1 LDLASPADKRTVSL
15 KSLKVFV
22 VDDDRDF
29 AEGIG
34 LSLELEGHEVTFAYS
49 GEEAVSKF
57 DDIECDVTLMDVRMP
72 GMNGVEALRSL
83 LEIRPDAKVVMITA
97 YKAEELSSQ
106 ALTGGAL
113 SVLQK
118 PVSSKKLIETFREIQ
133 AAGVVLLADD
143 DPDFAAGVEAIL
155 VSEGY
160 VVFKAKNGQEAID
173 KFGDENIDVLLLD
186 VRMPDL
192 NGVEVYAGLKRLGH
206 NPPTIVVTGYSTEES
221 GAIQELL
228 RSSARDWL
236 VKPIA
241 SDDLLRAISQAL

>member
-1 LDLASPADKRTVSL
+1 M

-34 LSLELEGHEVTFAYS
+34 LSLELEGHEVTFAHS
-49 GEEAVSKF
+49 GEEAVRKF

-72 GMNGVEALRSL
+72 GMNGVETLHGL
-83 LEIRPDAKVVMITA
+83 LDIRPDAKVVMITA
-97 YKAEELSSQ
+97 YKAEELLSQ
-106 ALTGGAL
+106 ALAGGAL
-113 SVLQK
+113 GVLQK
-118 PVSSKKLIETFREIQ
+118 PVSSKELIETFKDIH

-160 VVFKAKNGQEAID
+160 VVFKASNGQEAID
-173 KFGDENIDVLLLD
+173 KFEDENIDVLLLD
-186 VRMPDL
+186 IRMPDL

-206 NPPTIVVTGYSTEES
+206 SPPTIVVTGYSSEES

-241 SDDLLRAISQAL
+241 SDDLLQAISQVL

>member
-1 LDLASPADKRTVSL
+1 MR
-15 KSLKVFV
+15 SLKVFV

-49 GEEAVSKF
+49 GEEAVSRF
-57 DDIECDVTLMDVRMP
+57 GGIDCDVTLMDVRMP
-72 GMNGVEALRSL
+72 GMNGVETLRGL
-83 LEIRPDAKVVMITA
+83 LDIRPDTKIVMITA
-97 YKAEELSSQ
+97 YRAEELLSQ
-106 ALTGGAL
+106 ALTDGAL
-113 SVLQK
+113 AILQK
-118 PVSSKKLIETFREIQ
+118 PVSSKQLVETFRDIR
-133 AAGVVLLADD
+133 AAGVILLADD
-143 DPDFAAGVEAIL
+143 DPDFVAGVEALL

-160 VVFKAKNGQEAID
+160 AVFKAKNGQEAID
-173 KFGDENIDVLLLD
+173 RFRDEKIDVLLLD

-192 NGVEVYAGLKRLGH
+192 SGVGVYAELKRLGH
-206 NPPTIVVTGYSTEES
+206 SPPTIVVTGFSKEES

-228 RSSARDWL
+228 RSSARDYL